1 MPSFFLSMR
10 QQWFTHV
17 RLLVAHL
24 PRYPRD
30 FYRNAHHPGS

>member
-1 MPSFFLSMR
+1 MR

-17 RLLVAHL
+17 RLLVTHL